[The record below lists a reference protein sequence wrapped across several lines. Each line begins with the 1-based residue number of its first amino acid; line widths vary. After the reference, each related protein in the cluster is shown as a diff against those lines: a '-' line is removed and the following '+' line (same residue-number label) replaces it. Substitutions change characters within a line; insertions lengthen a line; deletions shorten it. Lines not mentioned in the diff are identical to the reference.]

1 MPKLTEGML
10 RMKRDNDAPIAIP
23 PRAGRGR
30 RARGRLAPTRHTS
43 RGPSHVADQLHVAD
57 QHFL

>member
-30 RARGRLAPTRHTS
+30 ARAGGWLAPTQAEPEARRTWPIS
-43 RGPSHVADQLHVAD
+43 YMDM
-57 QHFL
+57 